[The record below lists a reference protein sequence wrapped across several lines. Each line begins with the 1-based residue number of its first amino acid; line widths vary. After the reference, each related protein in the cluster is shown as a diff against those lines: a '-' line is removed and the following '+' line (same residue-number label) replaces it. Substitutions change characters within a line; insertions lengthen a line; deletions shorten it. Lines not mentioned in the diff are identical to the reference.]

1 VTWRRA
7 LVTGAS
13 SGIGEAL
20 ARLLAAQGTSVV
32 AVARREDRLRQ
43 LPGDVEVLVAD
54 LTDPDGLTRV
64 EARLAVGDV
73 DLLVNNAGFGTGAP
87 LAEIPADRVAA
98 EVALDVVALT
108 RLTRAALPSM
118 LRRGGGGILNVSS
131 VVAFLPTPGMA
142 TYSGSKA
149 YVNAFTES
157 VAAEVAAQGV
167 AVTALCPG
175 LTRTELQGVA
185 HEGQPRR
192 LPGWAWQSA
201 EDVAAAGLAGL
212 AAGRRVVVPGA
223 VNKVLVLAASTAPR
237 PLVRGAIAV
246 VQRRRAYPPHP

>member
-175 LTRTELQGVA
+175 HTRTEFQGVA